1 MKKTILKVS
10 AAALLLSQMVL
21 VGGVE
26 GKAVDTALPRVATT
40 VPAKPAVPVMTDNL
54 SKYGLKKAMNLPVTL
69 SSEGL
74 SFTLHKIMIYDLQSV
89 EVKKLKNLYGFQDGT
104 SIIQDP
110 KYMIWTKV
118 TIQNNTKKPIHGGG
132 YDIRVLLPFYFR
144 DGKLVDPVW
153 PRKLAEKTN
162 STEALW
168 TYSLKPGQKITSYL
182 AYYYKDSFDYF
193 SISLM
198 YGKNYVEKYVVPK

>member
-10 AAALLLSQMVL
+10 AAALLLSQVLL

-26 GKAVDTALPRVATT
+26 GKAVDAALPRVATT
-40 VPAKPAVPVMTDNL
+40 VTAKPAVPVMTDNL
-54 SKYGLKKAMNLPVTL
+54 FKYGLKKAMNLPVTL

-74 SFTLHKIMIYDLQSV
+74 SFTLHKIMIYDIQST
-89 EVKKLKNLYGFQDGT
+89 EVKKLKNLYGFQNGT

-118 TIQNNTKKPIHGGG
+118 TIQNNTTKTIHGSGN
-132 YDIRVLLPFYFR
+132 DIWILLPFYFQ
-144 DGKLVDPVW
+144 DGKNVSPVW

-162 STEALW
+162 SSEALW
-168 TYSLKPGQKITSYL
+168 TYTLKPGQKITSYL